1 MSDSGSKTILAF
13 ATGIF
18 VGAAVGA
25 IGGIL
30 LAPDKGSETRRKIS
44 SKTGELKDE
53 LSDKLDNLKESIE
66 EKIAEVMPK
75 EKKPT
80 K

>member
-30 LAPDKGSETRRKIS
+30 LAPPDKGSETRRKIS

-66 EKIAEVMPK
+66 EKKLPR
-75 EKKPT
+75 
-80 K
+80 